1 MFLYSPDFLIFSVI
15 VMFMILY
22 LVFKVIDVINN
33 TKKRK
38 SLERIVN
45 FFVSEG
51 DTVMKNLFAK
61 AIAQVDA
68 EHSAQP
74 ISGNEQELSAVI
86 AKVYKR
92 SEQQG
97 FGLAQLMSFSSFLKA
112 ANNQQGEINEI
123 IIAVRKEMESENCR
137 FDSETKQLLQNALA
151 KGPDELIK
159 VLQQAVQAE
168 APAPAEAQ
176 PETSV
181 VESTEISAPVSTVAD
196 NVVSID
202 SVASEENSATA
213 VVDNEEELKQLLAG
227 CDWLPVKLPEEPYK
241 IMDLPAST
249 FDRLWGAFNV
259 RLHKTSDEQ
268 RASQLLDGIK
278 TIRDGEPAQKVGWNN
293 PTIRKSCWNMQL
305 FFIFK
310 NIYDIIILN
319 IIFNN

>member
-1 MFLYSPDFLIFSVI
+1 
-15 VMFMILY
+15 MFMILY

-51 DTVMKNLFAK
+51 DITMKNLFAK

-168 APAPAEAQ
+168 APVQQADVPTQTEAENLGIAF
-176 PETSV
+176 PEIHAGDASTDEAT
-181 VESTEISAPVSTVAD
+181 VEQG
-196 NVVSID
+196 NVVQLVSPVD
-202 SVASEENSATA
+202 DAFA
-213 VVDNEEELKQLLAG
+213 VDNEEELKLLLASFK
-227 CDWLPVKLPEEPYK
+227 WLPVKLPEEPYS
-241 IMDLPAST
+241 IMGLPAST

-259 RLHKTSDEQ
+259 HLHKTPEEQ
-268 RASQLLDGIK
+268 RAAQLLDEIK
-278 TIRDGEPAQKVGWNN
+278 NIRDGEPAKKVGWNN
-293 PTIRKSCWNMQL
+293 PILWKSCWNMQL

-310 NIYDIIILN
+310 N
-319 IIFNN
+319 